1 MNNVYFGN
9 EGMTSTTANFYANIA
24 KEMSQQTEERLNGVK
39 FFQTSISAI
48 GSSAKQLMSQGITD
62 ISFIEDALREVAEAN
77 AFCAWVREA
86 IREKEAQQNT
96 INCMN
101 IQDWMKDQGIEERE
115 CPDYPEGYY
124 KEAKESDIINSWD
137 ANKRYKYLKLEA
149 FAATIGKYIHPNGAY
164 SKARNAV
171 HKAVTTPITKEGQ
184 GRDLILYYT
193 EATVTPA
200 DVDSKFLSL
209 QDWYRSYE
217 KELNQMKAEIK
228 ETVNKMNVQ
237 YANEMQAKI
246 DQYYADHREYTNWYN
261 EMRNK
266 FNKWKT
272 EEIEKIS
279 QLKIVV
285 PKDLEGVF
293 QKVKSVGS
301 KR

>member
-1 MNNVYFGN
+1 MNNVYFGS

-62 ISFIEDALREVAEAN
+62 ISFIDNALHEVAEAN

-86 IREKEAQQNT
+86 IKEKEAQQNA
-96 INCMN
+96 INSMN
-101 IQDWMKDQGIEERE
+101 ISSWMRDQGIEERDS
-115 CPDYPEGYY
+115 PDYPESYQEVTE
-124 KEAKESDIINSWD
+124 KDVMNSWD
-137 ANKRYKYLKLEA
+137 INKRNKYLKLEA
-149 FAATIGKYIHPNGAY
+149 FASTIGKYIHPNGAY
-164 SKARNAV
+164 SKARSAV
-171 HKAVTTPITKEGQ
+171 HKAVNTPITKEGQ

-193 EATVTPA
+193 EATVSPA
-200 DVDSKFLSL
+200 EVDGKFLSL
-209 QDWYRSYE
+209 QDLYRSYE
-217 KELNQMKAEIK
+217 KELNQMKAELK
-228 ETVNKMNVQ
+228 ETVNKQNIQ
-237 YANEMQAKI
+237 LANEFQSKT
-246 DQYYADHREYTNWYN
+246 DQYYAEHREYTSWYQ

-272 EEIEKIS
+272 EELEKIS